1 MDAPDNHE
9 DLLELLSRSGKAV
22 FAINSS
28 DRIVLWNIGAERL
41 LGYPAADVLGRS
53 CHQALA
59 GRDVYGNRYCFG
71 ECPILRMRDRGET
84 IQPFEI
90 VLESRDAGPKKFR
103 CSILSIPGQRPELTT
118 LVHIL
123 AETNG
128 AHPDPGNLFARF
140 SGPIQHPSLVPLLP
154 PRPSSSILTKRERE
168 VLRLLSEG
176 KKTDEMGEQL
186 FISDVTVRNH
196 IQNILRKLNV
206 HSKLEAVVFA
216 YQNQLI

>member
-1 MDAPDNHE
+1 MDAVDSHE

-22 FAINSS
+22 FAIDAS
-28 DRIVLWNIGAERL
+28 DRIVLWNVGAERL
-41 LGYPAADVLGRS
+41 LGHAAADVLGRS
-53 CHQALA
+53 CHQAMA

-84 IQPFEI
+84 IQPFEL
-90 VLESRDAGPKKFR
+90 VLESRDSGPKRLR

-128 AHPDPGNLFARF
+128 AHPDPGNFFARF
-140 SGPIQHPSLVPLLP
+140 SGPVPHPGLVPLLP
-154 PRPSSSILTKRERE
+154 PGPVSSPLTKRERE

-176 KKTDEMGEQL
+176 KKTEEMGEQL

-206 HSKLEAVVFA
+206 HSKLEAVVYA
-216 YQNQLI
+216 YQKQLI

>member
-1 MDAPDNHE
+1 MK
-9 DLLELLSRSGKAV
+9 L
-22 FAINSS
+22 
-28 DRIVLWNIGAERL
+28 
-41 LGYPAADVLGRS
+41 
-53 CHQALA
+53 
-59 GRDVYGNRYCFG
+59 
-71 ECPILRMRDRGET
+71 
-84 IQPFEI
+84 
-90 VLESRDAGPKKFR
+90 R

-128 AHPDPGNLFARF
+128 AHPDPGELLRPLLRPCSAP
-140 SGPIQHPSLVPLLP
+140 GLIPLLP
-154 PRPSSSILTKRERE
+154 PRPTSSPLTKRERE

-206 HSKLEAVVFA
+206 HSKLEAVVYA

>member
-1 MDAPDNHE
+1 MDVPDSHE
-9 DLLELLSRSGKAV
+9 DLLELLSKSGKAV
-22 FAINSS
+22 FAIDSS
-28 DRIVLWNIGAERL
+28 DRIVLWNTGAERL

-53 CHQALA
+53 CHQAMS

-90 VLESRDAGPKKFR
+90 VLESREDGPKRLR

-123 AETNG
+123 AETTG
-128 AHPDPGNLFARF
+128 AHPDPGNYFARF
-140 SGPIQHPSLVPLLP
+140 SEPVQHPSLAPLLP
-154 PRPSSSILTKRERE
+154 PRPSSSPLTKRERE

-206 HSKLEAVVFA
+206 HSKLEAVVYA
-216 YQNQLI
+216 YPNQLF

>member
-1 MDAPDNHE
+1 MDASDNHE
-9 DLLELLSRSGKAV
+9 DLLELLSKSGKAV
-22 FAINSS
+22 FAIDSS
-28 DRIVLWNIGAERL
+28 DRIVLWNTGAERR
-41 LGYPAADVLGRS
+41 LGHPAAEVLGRS
-53 CHQALA
+53 CHQAMA
-59 GRDVYGNRYCFG
+59 GRDVFGNRYCFG

-90 VLESRDAGPKKFR
+90 VLETRDAGPKRVR

-123 AETNG
+123 AESNG
-128 AHPDPGNLFARF
+128 AHPDAGGFFQRF
-140 SGPIQHPSLVPLLP
+140 SGPIPPPGPASPIPLRPPTSL
-154 PRPSSSILTKRERE
+154 LTKRERE

-176 KKTDEMGEQL
+176 KKTEEMGEQL

-206 HSKLEAVVFA
+206 HSKLEAVVYA

>member
-1 MDAPDNHE
+1 MDSLDSHE
-9 DLLELLSRSGKAV
+9 DLLELLSKSGKAV
-22 FAINSS
+22 FAIDAS
-28 DRIVLWNIGAERL
+28 DRIVLWNAGAERL

-53 CHQALA
+53 CYQALS

-90 VLESRDAGPKKFR
+90 VLESRDAGPLRFR

-128 AHPDPGNLFARF
+128 AHPDPANAFGRFA
-140 SGPIQHPSLVPLLP
+140 GPIPHPGLAPLVP
-154 PRPSSSILTKRERE
+154 PRPASSPLTKRERE

-176 KKTDEMGEQL
+176 RKTEEMGEQL

-206 HSKLEAVVFA
+206 HSKLEAVVYA

>member
-1 MDAPDNHE
+1 MDSPDSHE
-9 DLLELLSRSGKAV
+9 DLLELLSKSGKAV
-22 FAINSS
+22 FAIDSS
-28 DRIVLWNIGAERL
+28 DRIVLWNAGAERL
-41 LGYPAADVLGRS
+41 LGHPAADVLGRS
-53 CHQALA
+53 CHQAMG

-90 VLESRDAGPKKFR
+90 VLDSRDAGPKRVR
-103 CSILSIPGQRPELTT
+103 CSILSIPGARPELTT
-118 LVHIL
+118 LVHIM
-123 AETNG
+123 AEANG
-128 AHPDPGNLFARF
+128 AHPDPGNFFTRF
-140 SGPIQHPSLVPLLP
+140 SGPVPHPGLMPLLP
-154 PRPSSSILTKRERE
+154 PRPSSSPLTKRERE

-176 KKTDEMGEQL
+176 KKTDEMGTQL

>member
-1 MDAPDNHE
+1 MDAPDTHE
-9 DLLELLSRSGKAV
+9 DLLELLSQSGKAV
-22 FAINSS
+22 FAIDAS
-28 DRIVLWNIGAERL
+28 DRIVLWNTGAERL
-41 LGYPAADVLGRS
+41 LGFPAAEVLGRN
-53 CHQALA
+53 CYGALA
-59 GRDVYGNRYCFG
+59 GRDIFGNRYCFAD
-71 ECPILRMRDRGET
+71 CPILKMRDRGET

-90 VLESRDAGPKKFR
+90 VLETRMEGPKRVR

-123 AETNG
+123 SESVQ
-128 AHPDPGNLFARF
+128 AHPDPGGFFARF
-140 SGPIQHPSLVPLLP
+140 AGPIPHPALATITP
-154 PRPSSSILTKRERE
+154 PRPAPAPLTKRERE

-196 IQNILRKLNV
+196 IQNILRKLGV
-206 HSKLEAVVFA
+206 HSKLEAVVYA